1 MNDESNEIEQE
12 CNDRLSCWDYHG
24 HYLRPEPVVR
34 DAVDAGGG
42 VGLLHPLLPLPD
54 CGGVVRCFSDADKT
68 DF

>member
-12 CNDRLSCWDYHG
+12 CNDRLSGGDHHG
-24 HYLRPEPVVR
+24 HYLRAEPVVR
-34 DAVDAGGG
+34 DAVDAGWS

-54 CGGVVRCFSDADKT
+54 SGGTVGCFPDADKT